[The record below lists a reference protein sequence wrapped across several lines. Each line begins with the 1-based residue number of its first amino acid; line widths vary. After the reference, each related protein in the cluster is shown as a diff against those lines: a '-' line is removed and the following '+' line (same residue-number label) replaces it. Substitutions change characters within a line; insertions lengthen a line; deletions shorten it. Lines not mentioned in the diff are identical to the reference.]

1 MDKIKFNFQPILSVL
16 ICIIPQIRAPTEK
29 KSNLKWNFYM
39 FIFSEFNVKCSIG
52 EILTI
57 L

>member
-16 ICIIPQIRAPTEK
+16 ICNIPQIRAPTER